1 MTAIQTEVVNK
12 LSKRGFK
19 VNRVDEATDYQTAVC
34 FMSKRTGKATTAYAE
49 VDEDG
54 SVNGV
59 TLQAFITQR

>member
-1 MTAIQTEVVNK
+1 MTTIQTEVVNK

-34 FMSKRTGKATTAYAE
+34 FMSKRSKATTAYAE